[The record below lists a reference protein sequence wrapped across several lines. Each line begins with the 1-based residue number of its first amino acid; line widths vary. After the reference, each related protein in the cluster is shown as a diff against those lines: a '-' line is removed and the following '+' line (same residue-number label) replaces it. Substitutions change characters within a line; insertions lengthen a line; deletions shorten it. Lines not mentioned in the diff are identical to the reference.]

1 VSAKTTLSSSV
12 LILFRIKCS
21 LRLSRNFL
29 TSFLFPENGTI
40 LPARIPFVCS
50 VCVVLGSMSMTGVSS
65 LVLLIR
71 GFGWFL
77 FLKIVSNNLSTGS
90 DISGTV
96 SKLPSEVSVSV
107 FGSGVGVCGF
117 GEGVVLLGCSR
128 SNVSKTLCLIVGS
141 PPMKLRVNT
150 CSSSELDS
158 LGGRKTPLRDV
169 VGSGY
174 LVSKDGARVQQLNLC
189 YDFEVM

>member
-1 VSAKTTLSSSV
+1 M
-12 LILFRIKCS
+12 
-21 LRLSRNFL
+21 
-29 TSFLFPENGTI
+29 I

-50 VCVVLGSMSMTGVSS
+50 VCVVLGSMSMTGVS
-65 LVLLIR
+65 LIG
-71 GFGWFL
+71 GFSWFL
-77 FLKIVSNNLSTGS
+77 FLKIASNNLSTGS

-128 SNVSKTLCLIVGS
+128 SNVSNGRCLIVGS
-141 PPMKLRVNT
+141 PPMKLWVNA

-174 LVSKDGARVQQLNLC
+174 LASKDGARVQQLNLC
-189 YDFEVM
+189 YDFFSNVMINQQYWTVVQVFRNVLLKGFNLLSSTY